1 MSNNESFIDEVTEE
15 VRRDQ
20 LFAYFKKYG
29 WIAALAVA
37 GIVGG
42 AAWTEYQ
49 KASRAAEAQA
59 KGDAILGAME
69 VNDPAGRAD
78 ALAALERGP
87 VSALLEAASFVD
99 LGDIEKAR
107 SAFAAVANDATV
119 PQVYRDVAG
128 FKMVLLDAGSLA
140 PADLEVALGLYLN
153 PGHPYRLL
161 AEEQVAL
168 SYVRAGGIEAART
181 KFQSILDDAE
191 VARGLSQRVEGAMV
205 ALGVAAP
212 ASN

>member
-29 WIAALAVA
+29 WIGALAIA

-49 KASRAAEAQA
+49 KASRESAAQLR
-59 KGDAILGAME
+59 GDAILTALE
-69 VNDPAGRAD
+69 INESEGRAE
-78 ALAALERGP
+78 ALSALEAGP
-87 VSALLEAASFVD
+87 ISDLLEASSLVELKDMDGARAALSSV
-99 LGDIEKAR
+99 LGNA
-107 SAFAAVANDATV
+107 DA

-128 FKMVLLDAGSLA
+128 FKLALLESAEA
-140 PADLEVALGLYLN
+140 TPAELETALGLYLN

-161 AEEQVAL
+161 AQEQVAL
-168 SYVRAGGIEAART
+168 AFVRAGDIEAARA
-181 KFQSILDDAE
+181 KFQAILDDAE
-191 VARGLSQRVEGAMV
+191 ATRGLSQRVEGAMV
-205 ALGVAAP
+205 ALGS